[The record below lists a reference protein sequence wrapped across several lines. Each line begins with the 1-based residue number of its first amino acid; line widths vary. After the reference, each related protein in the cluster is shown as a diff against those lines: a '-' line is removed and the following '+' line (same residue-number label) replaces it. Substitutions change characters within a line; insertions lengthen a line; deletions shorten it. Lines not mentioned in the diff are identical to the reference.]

1 MAKSYIYRE
10 GQSPNTRLLNTL
22 KVKIFAIDENG
33 GLQTQ
38 IGLVQSWAPN
48 HSRTLT
54 PTRGIG
60 FGDQVAEIGV
70 GVTEITA
77 SAEVIGMYLKNIMQ
91 VFGYKADAAG
101 WVRSLKHH
109 KWPFDVREEIVVPT
123 FINGESTNGLS
134 GGSIITW
141 YEGCWMSSWSHTFAI
156 GDVNVSQTAELQVT
170 DIFDH
175 NLTGNPK
182 AGDAEGVAKGQQS
195 YLFSATA

>member
-1 MAKSYIYRE
+1 MAAPKSYIYRE
-10 GQSPNTRLLNTL
+10 GQAPNTRLLNTL
-22 KVKIFAIDENG
+22 KVKIFAVDETG
-33 GLQTQ
+33 TDTQ
-38 IGLVQSWAPN
+38 IGLIQSWAPN

-77 SAEVIGMYLKNIMQ
+77 SAEVIGMYLKNVMQ

-123 FINGESTNGLS
+123 FIAPEASSLS
-134 GGSIITW
+134 YGSIITW

-175 NLTGNPK
+175 SLRNDPSY
-182 AGDAEGVAKGQQS
+182 DDVAKPHAS
-195 YLFSATA
+195 KLFG